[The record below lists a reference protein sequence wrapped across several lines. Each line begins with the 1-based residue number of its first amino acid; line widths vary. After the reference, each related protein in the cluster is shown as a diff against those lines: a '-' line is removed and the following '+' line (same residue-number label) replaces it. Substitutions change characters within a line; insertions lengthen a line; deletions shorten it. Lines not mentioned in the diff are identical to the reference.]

1 MSELDFIQGTYFT
14 AVVFPYYLFIITW
27 FYACRSII
35 MSIWYTCQKEKEKL
49 KHYCVADTCVTS
61 VLLRLASFCH
71 FKGPKSLI
79 FKCELRRN
87 LIE

>member
-1 MSELDFIQGTYFT
+1 
-14 AVVFPYYLFIITW
+14 
-27 FYACRSII
+27 

-79 FKCELRRN
+79 FKCELRRD